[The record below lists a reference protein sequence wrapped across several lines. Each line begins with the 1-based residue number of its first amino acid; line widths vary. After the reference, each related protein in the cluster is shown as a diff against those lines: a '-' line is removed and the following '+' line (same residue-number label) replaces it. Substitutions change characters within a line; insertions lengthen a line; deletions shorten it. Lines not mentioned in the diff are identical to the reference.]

1 MAFLTS
7 PFVEEHYD
15 QKYTME
21 DLIKTYNS
29 KKRLHYIFFWQT
41 DKGALSPGCF
51 SQWQRSYFVADNNR
65 YNCAEQYMMGRKAL
79 IFNDLETF
87 DKIVSAN
94 HPKQIK
100 SLGREVRNFNA
111 TLWDNVKYSVVLNG
125 NFYKF
130 TQNDEMLKI
139 LISTGDKIIV
149 EASPLDKI
157 WGVGLSEENS
167 IIENPNDW
175 KGKNLLGFALM
186 EVRDELKKYTN
197 SAEAPGERKQG
208 EQHP

>member
-1 MAFLTS
+1 
-7 PFVEEHYD
+7 
-15 QKYTME
+15 
-21 DLIKTYNS
+21 
-29 KKRLHYIFFWQT
+29 
-41 DKGALSPGCF
+41 
-51 SQWQRSYFVADNNR
+51 
-65 YNCAEQYMMGRKAL
+65 MMGRKAL

-87 DKIVSAN
+87 DKILSAN

-111 TLWDNVKYSVVLNG
+111 TLWDNVKYSVVLSG

-130 TQNDEMLKI
+130 TQNDEMSKI
-139 LISTGDKIIV
+139 LLSTGDKIIV

-167 IIENPNDW
+167 IIENPNYW

-186 EVRDELKKYTN
+186 EVRDELKRIYK
-197 SAEAPGERKQG
+197 
-208 EQHP
+208 